1 MNYVSIL
8 SAVYTIANE
17 NFKEID
23 IAEYEKIPENNRM
36 LFDLKIIG
44 ATYNLMGDSY
54 ILDLGINQ
62 VEVDYENHNDFWYSS
77 RIWDQGDL
85 STYYGYE
92 TLNAKDY
99 EIVPAKIYPRVV
111 RNLDEAKMVD
121 SKMLLSEGYGYLK
134 VSDIPLKL
142 LNSPIP
148 LHLVGENFKATELRL
163 QPGINPTF
171 FLRKDG
177 KYEYGVIN
185 GFLINLDSDDINIPN
200 AMIFR

>member
-1 MNYVSIL
+1 MKKYR
-8 SAVYTIANE
+8 
-17 NFKEID
+17 
-23 IAEYEKIPENNRM
+23 ENNRM

-62 VEVDYENHNDFWYSS
+62 VEVDYENYNDFWYSS

-99 EIVPAKIYPRVV
+99 EIVPAKIYPKVV
-111 RNLDEAKMVD
+111 RNLDEVKELD
-121 SKMLLSEGYGYLK
+121 PKMLLSEGYGYLK
-134 VSDIPLKL
+134 VSDIPMKL

-177 KYEYGVIN
+177 KYAYAVIN